1 EAFHQLLVT
10 RNGDHITV
18 QLDGVNM
25 VSATNQL
32 DGQAGRLGTFSEQ
45 TRAEFGYQALTP
57 YYEDTFDS
65 PESAAAWER
74 RSGTWLVEE
83 GALHQVQGGGGLNV
97 ALKGDPAENYEF
109 LASLRWRD
117 NDQLNSSAGV
127 VAAESDGEMLIGGF
141 EKNIW
146 PFARFW
152 VRDVKGGKI
161 TKEFAVGL
169 PRGFLYDEY
178 HTIRVV
184 KQGSAFTFYLD
195 GKEVAATRANIGAAR
210 PGLFTDGV
218 RAGFDDVSMKQMVVA
233 RNLLLNPGFETEQWA
248 DAKATADN
256 PWVLSGTARVNDCCA
271 HSGLR
276 RLLIPNGEGEARQ
289 EITPLAAGRY
299 RLTCWVISTA
309 GAQAQISVDGLGGP
323 TAQAPAGGEQWHRVS
338 LDFTVPEGQHSATI
352 HFSGKAATDFSQYIA
367 ADDFYLFKQ

>member
-1 EAFHQLLVT
+1 
-10 RNGDHITV
+10 
-18 QLDGVNM
+18 
-25 VSATNQL
+25 
-32 DGQAGRLGTFSEQ
+32 
-45 TRAEFGYQALTP
+45 
-57 YYEDTFDS
+57 
-65 PESAAAWER
+65 
-74 RSGTWLVEE
+74 
-83 GALHQVQGGGGLNV
+83 
-97 ALKGDPAENYEF
+97 
-109 LASLRWRD
+109 
-117 NDQLNSSAGV
+117 
-127 VAAESDGEMLIGGF
+127 
-141 EKNIW
+141 
-146 PFARFW
+146 
-152 VRDVKGGKI
+152 
-161 TKEFAVGL
+161 
-169 PRGFLYDEY
+169 
-178 HTIRVV
+178 V

-210 PGLFTDGV
+210 PGLFTDAV

-289 EITPLAAGRY
+289 EIPLAAGRY
-299 RLTCWVISTA
+299 RLICWVISTA
-309 GAQAQISVDGLGGP
+309 GAQAQISVDGFGGL
-323 TAQAPAGGEQWHRVS
+323 TEQAPAGGEQWHRVS